1 MTTLYIANKNYS
13 SWSLR
18 PWVLMTQ
25 LGIPFEEQLHVFGEG
40 SNWDAFR
47 QFSPNGRVPCL
58 HDGDTVVWDSLAIME
73 YLAERHAG
81 VWPSQRDARTWARCA
96 SAEMHAGFSTLRNAC
111 GMSCGVRVRLH
122 AVDASLK
129 ADITRINELW
139 NEGLARFGGPFL
151 AGEAFTAV
159 DAFYAPVVFRIQ
171 SYDIPTDGAATAYV
185 HRMLALPAM
194 RQWYTAALAE
204 PWRDHAHEAETRLYG
219 DVVDDFRTG

>member
-18 PWVLMTQ
+18 PWILMTQ
-25 LGIPFEEQLHVFGEG
+25 LGIPFDEQVCVFGEG
-40 SNWDAFR
+40 SNWDAFW

-58 HDGDTVVWDSLAIME
+58 HDGETVVWDSLAIME
-73 YLAERHAG
+73 YLAERHTG
-81 VWPSQRDARTWARCA
+81 VWPAGHEARTWARCA
-96 SAEMHAGFSTLRNAC
+96 AAEMHAGFGTLRNAC
-111 GMSCGVRVRLH
+111 GMSCGVRVQLH
-122 AVDASLK
+122 DVDAALK

-139 NEGLARFGGPFL
+139 HEGLARFGGPFL
-151 AGEAFTAV
+151 AGDSFTAV

-171 SYDIPTDGAATAYV
+171 SYGIPTEGAATAYV

-219 DVVDDFRTG
+219 DVVDDFRCG

>member
-1 MTTLYIANKNYS
+1 MATLYIANKNYS

-25 LGIPFEEQLHVFGEG
+25 LGIPFDEQLRVFGEG

-47 QFSPNGRVPCL
+47 SFSPNGRVPCL
-58 HDGDTVVWDSLAIME
+58 HDGDTVVWDSLAIIE
-73 YLAERHAG
+73 YLAERHPG
-81 VWPSQRDARTWARCA
+81 VWPSDPNARTWARCA
-96 SAEMHAGFSTLRNAC
+96 AAEMHAGFSTLRNAC

-122 AVDASLK
+122 AVDPALK
-129 ADITRINELW
+129 ADIARINELW

-151 AGEAFTAV
+151 AGDSFTAV

-171 SYDIPTDGAATAYV
+171 SYDIPMDGAAAAYV
-185 HRMLALPAM
+185 QRMLALPAM
-194 RQWYTAALAE
+194 RQWYDAALAE

-219 DVVDDFRTG
+219 DVIDDFRFG